1 MTANQSINTV
11 TVAANKHSPFRLT
24 SADTREVMVPVVAS
38 EQLDRAHVQGSRDK
52 SVSWAGA
59 FATCGGHG
67 AIQSSTIVY
76 EIEPGGHLGW
86 HTDATEETQYI
97 IAGSGE
103 LRMEDGKHAVGP
115 GSVFA
120 LPANVR
126 HDLANTGTETL
137 RAVAFF
143 AAAMFTQNFDEVMLP
158 PKTHVLGT
166 PNRNG

>member
-1 MTANQSINTV
+1 MNALI
-11 TVAANKHSPFRLT
+11 
-24 SADTREVMVPVVAS
+24 VAS
-38 EQLDRAHVQGSRDK
+38 DKLERIPVRAEDDSAVK
-52 SVSWAGA
+52 WNAA
-59 FATCGGHG
+59 FALYGGHG
-67 AIQSSTIVY
+67 TTQSSTIVY

-103 LRMEDGKHAVGP
+103 LLLEDGSKHAVGP
-115 GSVFA
+115 
-120 LPANVR
+120 
-126 HDLANTGTETL
+126 ETL

-143 AAAMFTQNFDEVMLP
+143 AAAMFTQTFDNMMLP